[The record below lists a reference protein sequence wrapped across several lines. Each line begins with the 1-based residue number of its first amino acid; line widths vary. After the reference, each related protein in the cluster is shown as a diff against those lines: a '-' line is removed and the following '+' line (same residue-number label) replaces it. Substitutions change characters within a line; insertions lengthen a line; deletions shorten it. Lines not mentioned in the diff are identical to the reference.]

1 MASRQHMLVPFVA
14 RRRRS
19 RDDYPPIRRS
29 PSTTSGTPIKA
40 PSRPVAKSV
49 TPLRRRALCQAEPRS
64 PAPTRQGP
72 GSRDEQFAA
81 SLSRRMEP
89 SRPGVDGAMRRES
102 DRRWWIPG
110 GGSEGERLRAAP
122 FKPRSHALPIAPSR
136 RRSTMRTAFK
146 HLAAALFPPRIRP
159 QHRRPVSRDTT
170 RYHPI
175 RNAKRRVMTC
185 RTRGDALEPAVRE
198 ELVFAGRA
206 LAASAA
212 AQIAALL
219 ALAPSPEVRG

>member
-1 MASRQHMLVPFVA
+1 
-14 RRRRS
+14 
-19 RDDYPPIRRS
+19 
-29 PSTTSGTPIKA
+29 
-40 PSRPVAKSV
+40 V

-122 FKPRSHALPIAPSR
+122 FKPRSRALPIAPSR
-136 RRSTMRTAFK
+136 RRSTMRTASK
-146 HLAAALFPPRIRP
+146 HLAASPFPPRSRLRP
-159 QHRRPVSRDTT
+159 RRPVSRDTSHL
-170 RYHPI
+170 RPHRSGGSAHHPQEVPTTVS
-175 RNAKRRVMTC
+175 NAGIC
-185 RTRGDALEPAVRE
+185 AGDRSRSSYSDQKGPGGAK
-198 ELVFAGRA
+198 
-206 LAASAA
+206 
-212 AQIAALL
+212 
-219 ALAPSPEVRG
+219 